1 MSVVD
6 SAAGDLA
13 AARKQVARR
22 WIDSA
27 LVAGIIVALQLA
39 WMGVIGYALYRLVV

>member
-13 AARKQVARR
+13 AARKRVPRR

-27 LVAGIIVALQLA
+27 LVAGAIVALQLA
-39 WMGVIGYALYRLVV
+39 WIGVIGYALYRLVL